1 MMGRPAVATGL
12 ALAVALLANLVESRP
27 RLAALGE
34 TVMETGSAGSGIVAD
49 GAKAVRVIFSGARD
63 LTQDIA
69 SAAVDTTRRFN
80 DAAIDTAQQMIVGFR
95 DSARATSKFVA
106 DGARATGALTS
117 SMLGA
122 SMGVARD
129 AVAVTGD
136 WIQGLSGRTVEGV
149 VEAGGALHS
158 FVEDVVSS
166 FNDYTQGK
174 SKVLERVLVRGTE
187 NLAMVPQPAF

>member
-1 MMGRPAVATGL
+1 MGRPAVATGL

-27 RLAALGE
+27 QLAALGE

-49 GAKAVRVIFSGARD
+49 GAKAVRVIFSGVRD
-63 LTQDIA
+63 LTQDFA

-80 DAAIDTAQQMIVGFR
+80 DAAIDTAQQVIIGFR
-95 DSARATSKFVA
+95 DAARATSKFVA

-122 SMGVARD
+122 SLGVARD
-129 AVAVTGD
+129 AVAVTGN
-136 WIQGLSGRTVEGV
+136 WVQGVSGRTVEGV

-158 FVEDVVSS
+158 FVEDAVSNT
-166 FNDYTQGK
+166 NDYTQAT
-174 SKVLERVLVRGTE
+174 SEALERVLVRGTE